1 MFSSCMWCPLSVL
14 LFLTYFTCSL
24 SPHVPCLPLSSR
36 FLIPCSSLVSAHSGR
51 FFAVHPSQFPRCSR
65 KPSILSAQC
74 FPFPITRGLRYYF
87 FMLCYFEAR
96 SRPFLLLCTPKGPLC
111 FRYHQS
117 TVNLDFPLL
126 ALYILILSINPSM
139 LFSFLSRLS
148 SFSFPRL
155 STLQIVL
162 ILLYQL

>member
-1 MFSSCMWCPLSVL
+1 MVPPPRFVIPHLFYAFSIPPRPMSSSQFSFPGP
-14 LFLTYFTCSL
+14 LFL
-24 SPHVPCLPLSSR
+24 PCLR
-36 FLIPCSSLVSAHSGR
+36 SLR
-51 FFAVHPSQFPRCSR
+51 
-65 KPSILSAQC
+65 SILCCPPHSVSTVLTKTLNPQC
-74 FPFPITRGLRYYF
+74 SVFSFPITRGLRYYF

-96 SRPFLLLCTPKGPLC
+96 SRPFLLLCTLKGPLC

-126 ALYILILSINPSM
+126 ALYLLILSIIPSM
-139 LFSFLSRLS
+139 LFSPFSRLS
-148 SFSFPRL
+148 SFSLPRL